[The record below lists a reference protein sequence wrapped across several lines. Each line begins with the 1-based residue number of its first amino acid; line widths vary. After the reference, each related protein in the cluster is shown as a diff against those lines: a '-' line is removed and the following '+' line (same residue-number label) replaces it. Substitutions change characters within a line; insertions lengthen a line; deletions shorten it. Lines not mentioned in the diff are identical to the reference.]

1 MFDIF
6 GYWLHQAMGLTLED
20 GRRRKRRGRRR
31 RGRGGDE
38 HTSRLSVLTG
48 TCPIRFL

>member
-20 GRRRKRRGRRR
+20 GRRRKRREEEEDD
-31 RGRGGDE
+31 DE
-38 HTSRLSVLTG
+38 DEEEMNTPPGYRY
-48 TCPIRFL
+48 